1 VRTLRFIS
9 GPQAGEA
16 REIVGELVLGRESA
30 DVALSD
36 EEASRQHVA
45 LRAVSEG
52 VELEDLGSRNGTFV
66 DERRVQGKV
75 TLTSSATLR
84 VGQTRFKIDIALPQ
98 VTKLHRPEAPS
109 PLEDTEGQPLASPDV
124 TVQRAILSPQA
135 TAKLPAVSSDPA
147 VDEPIAA
154 PDATVQR
161 PIAAP
166 DATVQPPI
174 AAPDATVQRPIAS
187 PDAASRRPVVQPP
200 PPQAPARPGPQR
212 GLKPWLPWIF
222 GGLILVV
229 ALAVI
234 LSLIL
239 K

>member
-1 VRTLRFIS
+1 MRTLRFIS

-161 PIAAP
+161 PIA
-166 DATVQPPI
+166 
-174 AAPDATVQRPIAS
+174 S